1 MHSAAHILVV
11 DDEPDFLDT
20 TVELLT
26 MEGFR
31 AIGARSGS
39 EAIRLLRQPGLDR
52 VDLFLIDF
60 RMPDMNGGETL
71 QKIRASGNSG
81 SAILV
86 SAAADAVR
94 LARDFGF
101 DGHLQKPCDL
111 EELLQAIRHHCAQ
124 ARPDAPVRS
133 VP

>member
-1 MHSAAHILVV
+1 MSANAHILVV

-39 EAIRLLRQPGLDR
+39 EAMRLLRQPGFDR
-52 VDLFLIDF
+52 VDVFLIDF

-86 SAAADAVR
+86 SAAADVVR
-94 LARDFGF
+94 LASDFGF

-111 EELLQAIRHHCAQ
+111 DELLRAIRHHCAQ
-124 ARPDAPVRS
+124 VRPHAPAQS
-133 VP
+133 AP

>member
-1 MHSAAHILVV
+1 MHADAHILVV

-31 AIGARSGS
+31 VMGARSGS
-39 EAIRLLRQPGLDR
+39 EAMRLLRQPGIDR
-52 VDLFLIDF
+52 VDVFLIDY

-71 QKIRASGNSG
+71 QKIRAAGNSG

-86 SAAADAVR
+86 SAAADLVR
-94 LARDFGF
+94 LATDFGF

-111 EELLQAIRHHCAQ
+111 DELLRAIRHHCA
-124 ARPDAPVRS
+124 RSRSDAPVRS
-133 VP
+133 AP